1 MKFNINIKV
10 MGMAMVTSSALLV
23 GCAST
28 ESSPT
33 VTKNV
38 NAENPYAP
46 TDSNL
51 AVATVAGGCFWC
63 VEAGYE
69 KIPGVVEVVSG
80 YAGGT
85 SPNPTYSTVSSGSTG
100 YTEAAQIYYDPTKI
114 TYNGIV
120 QALWRIADPTDN
132 KGQYVDR
139 GTQYRPA
146 IFYQNEQEKQI
157 AEKAKADLQASGVYK
172 KPVVIEIVPAGKFYP
187 AEEYHQDYY
196 KKNPL
201 RYKAYTFNSGRY
213 QFIESVYGKDYELDF
228 SQFKPTASEISM
240 LNNATNTS
248 KMNNTTSRAQ
258 KTNGAAMMNSTS
270 NTTGFN
276 PATFAKPSKEQL
288 KKSLT
293 DIQYRVTQEEGT
305 ERAFNNEY
313 WDNKQPGLYVDVVSG
328 EPLYSS
334 RDMFKSGTGW
344 PSFTRPLTAEAVVE
358 KEDNGFFS
366 RRTEI
371 RSRYA
376 DSHVGHV
383 FNDGPAPTGKRYCM
397 NSAALR
403 FIPLADMEKEGYGN
417 WIDDVKAKA

>member
-1 MKFNINIKV
+1 MSFQQQIKI
-10 MGMAMVTSSALLV
+10 MSMAVLASSALAA

-28 ESSPT
+28 ENSSSI
-33 VTKNV
+33 KNP
-38 NAENPYAP
+38 NADNPYAP
-46 TDSNL
+46 TDPNL

-80 YAGGT
+80 YSGGQTDNPTYNAVSAGGT
-85 SPNPTYSTVSSGSTG
+85 GH
-100 YTEAAQIYYDPTKI
+100 TEAAQVYYDPTKI

-120 QALWRIADPTDN
+120 QALWRIADPTDDQ
-132 KGQYVDR
+132 GQFVDR

-146 IFYQNEQEKQI
+146 IFYNNEQEKQI
-157 AEKAKADLQASGVYK
+157 AEAAKQDLQASGVYD
-172 KPVVIEIVPAGKFYP
+172 KPVVIEIVPASTFYP

-228 SQFKPTASEISM
+228 SQFKPKSTE
-240 LNNATNTS
+240 AT
-248 KMNNTTSRAQ
+248 MNNTQQISST
-258 KTNGAAMMNSTS
+258 TAASS
-270 NTTGFN
+270 GFN
-276 PATFAKPSKEQL
+276 PESFVKPSKQEL
-288 KKSLT
+288 KQSLS
-293 DIQYRVTQEEGT
+293 DIQYKVTQEDGT

-313 WDNKQPGLYVDVVSG
+313 WDNKEPGLYVDVISG

-334 RDMFKSGTGW
+334 RDQFKSGTGW
-344 PSFTRPLTAEAVVE
+344 PSFTRPLNPEMVVE
-358 KEDNGFFS
+358 KEDKGFFS
-366 RRTEI
+366 TRTEI

-397 NSAALR
+397 NSAAMR
-403 FIPLADMEKEGYGN
+403 FIPLADMEAEGYGK
-417 WIDDVKAKA
+417 WINEVKTS

>member
-1 MKFNINIKV
+1 MNFKMNAKIV
-10 MGMAMVTSSALLV
+10 GMALVASSALYA

-28 ESSPT
+28 ENSPVVQNPT
-33 VTKNV
+33 
-38 NAENPYAP
+38 AANPYAP
-46 TDSNL
+46 TDPNL

-80 YAGGT
+80 YTGGQTENPTYTTVSAGGT
-85 SPNPTYSTVSSGSTG
+85 GH
-100 YTEAAQIYYDPTKI
+100 TEAAQVYYDPTKI

-120 QALWRIADPTDN
+120 QALWRIADPTDD

-146 IFYQNEQEKQI
+146 IFYNNAQEKQI
-157 AEKAKADLQASGVYK
+157 AEAAKQSLQDSGVYD
-172 KPVVIEIVPAGKFYP
+172 KPVVIEIVPTSTFYP

-228 SQFKPTASEISM
+228 SQFKPTASSVNQTISS
-240 LNNATNTS
+240 NVVNS
-248 KMNNTTSRAQ
+248 KV
-258 KTNGAAMMNSTS
+258 S
-270 NTTGFN
+270 NGFN
-276 PATFAKPSKEQL
+276 SASFVKPTQADL
-288 KKSLT
+288 KKSLNST
-293 DIQYRVTQEEGT
+293 QYKVTQEEGT
-305 ERAFNNEY
+305 ERAFDNEY
-313 WDNKQPGLYVDVVSG
+313 WDNKTPGLYVDIVSG

-334 RDMFKSGTGW
+334 RDQFDSGTGW
-344 PSFTRPLTAEAVVE
+344 PSFTKPLKADAVVE
-358 KEDNGFFS
+358 KADRGIFGT
-366 RRTEI
+366 RTEI

-383 FNDGPAPTGKRYCM
+383 FDDGPAPTGKRYCM
-397 NSAALR
+397 NSAAMR
-403 FIPLADMEKEGYGN
+403 FIPLANMEKEGYGN
-417 WIDDVKAKA
+417 WIDDVKIAS

>member
-1 MKFNINIKV
+1 MSFQRIKV
-10 MGMAMVTSSALLV
+10 MSMAVLASSALV
-23 GCAST
+23 AGCAST
-28 ESSPT
+28 ENSSSI
-33 VTKNV
+33 KNP
-38 NAENPYAP
+38 NADNPYAP
-46 TDSNL
+46 TDPNL

-80 YAGGT
+80 YSGGQTDNPTYNAVSAGGT
-85 SPNPTYSTVSSGSTG
+85 GH
-100 YTEAAQIYYDPTKI
+100 TEAAQVYYDPTKI

-120 QALWRIADPTDN
+120 QALWRIADPTDDQ
-132 KGQYVDR
+132 GQFVDR

-146 IFYQNEQEKQI
+146 IFYHNQKEKQI
-157 AEKAKADLQASGVYK
+157 AEAAKKDLQASGVYD
-172 KPVVIEIVPAGKFYP
+172 KPVVIEIVPASTFYP

-228 SQFKPTASEISM
+228 SQFKPKDSEVTI
-240 LNNATNTS
+240 
-248 KMNNTTSRAQ
+248 NNTQTTGS
-258 KTNGAAMMNSTS
+258 TTAANS
-270 NTTGFN
+270 GFN
-276 PATFAKPSKEQL
+276 PASFVKPSKAEL
-288 KKSLT
+288 KQSLS
-293 DIQYRVTQEEGT
+293 DIQYKVTQEDGT

-313 WDNKQPGLYVDVVSG
+313 WDNKDPGLYVDVVSG

-334 RDMFKSGTGW
+334 RDQYKSGTGW
-344 PSFTRPLTAEAVVE
+344 PSFTRPLNPKMVVE
-358 KEDNGFFS
+358 KEDKGFFS
-366 RRTEI
+366 TRTEI

-397 NSAALR
+397 NSAAMR
-403 FIPLADMEKEGYGN
+403 FIPLADMEAEGYGQ
-417 WIDDVKAKA
+417 WIDEVKTS

>member
-1 MKFNINIKV
+1 MNRKLKASAA
-10 MGMAMVTSSALLV
+10 MMAIAASSTLYA

-28 ESSPT
+28 ENPAT
-33 VTKNV
+33 VKSTPV
-38 NAENPYAP
+38 DNPYAP
-46 TDSNL
+46 IDSNL

-80 YAGGT
+80 YAGGQST
-85 SPNPTYSTVSSGSTG
+85 NPTYSTVSAGGTG
-100 YTEAAQIYYDPTKI
+100 HTEAAQVYYDPTKI

-120 QALWRIADPTDN
+120 NALWRIADPTDS
-132 KGQYVDR
+132 KGQFVDR

-157 AEKAKADLQASGVYK
+157 AESAKQSLQASGVYD
-172 KPVVIEIVPAGKFYP
+172 KPVVIEIVPASEFYP

-228 SQFKPTASEISM
+228 SQFKPTSTSAESGVVAQESTA
-240 LNNATNTS
+240 NALAE
-248 KMNNTTSRAQ
+248 TTSL
-258 KTNGAAMMNSTS
+258 
-270 NTTGFN
+270 GFN
-276 PATFAKPSKEQL
+276 PNNFVKPAQDEL
-288 KKSLT
+288 KKSLSN
-293 DIQYRVTQEEGT
+293 IQYKVTQKDDT
-305 ERAFNNEY
+305 ERAFDNAY
-313 WDNKQPGLYVDVVSG
+313 WDNKEPGLYVDVVSG

-334 RDMFKSGTGW
+334 RDKYKSGTGW
-344 PSFTRPLTAEAVVE
+344 PSFTRPLDTSLVVE
-358 KEDNGFFS
+358 KADRGIFGT
-366 RRTEI
+366 RTEI

-383 FNDGPAPTGKRYCM
+383 FDDGPAPTGKRYCM

-403 FIPLADMEKEGYGN
+403 FIPLAQMEKEGYSQ
-417 WIDDVKAKA
+417 WTDDVKPVS